1 MICDSCLWIRKV
13 ILCNFRNIF
22 EWIGRFSRRFCGEG
36 GDRAPTS
43 RLKISSLWCLL
54 KRQEWLPIVMNA
66 AFDAKQQCYGLWA
79 TENAIRTTE
88 RFCYF
93 CKRRLLEST
102 CFENYRCHK
111 RDGCPFDKKMSW
123 VLNSRDGRNLRYR
136 KNKRDVTLIRDP
148 RVHCWQRGAD
158 TPWKLKDS
166 SIKFIVSNTL
176 F

>member
-1 MICDSCLWIRKV
+1 MDTKSYSLQFPQY
-13 ILCNFRNIF
+13 FRVNWQIF
-22 EWIGRFSRRFCGEG
+22 APISRRGRRSCTNFTAE
-36 GDRAPTS
+36 
-43 RLKISSLWCLL
+43 ISSLLCLL

-123 VLNSRDGRNLRYR
+123 VLNSRDGRNFRYR

-148 RVHCWQRGAD
+148 RVAW
-158 TPWKLKDS
+158 T
-166 SIKFIVSNTL
+166 FSN
-176 F
+176 